1 MLIATALAIALT
13 VNVSASPDIPPSLVS
28 SVLAETDAIWRSS
41 GFTFAWR
48 QAPRE
53 ASAATLHVI
62 IGHDVRPAPDGGLA
76 LGWIVFADSAPEQ
89 EIYVSYANAQQL
101 MIEAPGVVGA
111 LDRMPRLEKHT
122 LLARAMGR
130 ALAHEMGHY
139 LLESK
144 EHTLTGLMR
153 SRINAT
159 EFFGTGNRQFKLDN
173 GQRSSITARLTRESV
188 VSSR

>member
-28 SVLAETDAIWRSS
+28 SLLAETDAIWRSS

-48 QAPRE
+48 HAPRE
-53 ASAATLHVI
+53 AGAASLHVV
-62 IGHDVRPAPDGGLA
+62 IGHDVRPGRGGGLA
-76 LGWIVFADSAPEQ
+76 LGWIVFDEGRPEH
-89 EIYVSYANAQQL
+89 EIYVSHANAQRL

-111 LDRMPRLEKHT
+111 LDRMPLLEKHT

-144 EHTLTGLMR
+144 AHTLNGLMR
-153 SRINAT
+153 AGITAS
-159 EFFGTGNRQFKLDN
+159 EFFGNDNRQFKLDN
-173 GQRSSITARLTRESV
+173 GQRGSITARLTKESV
-188 VSSR
+188 VSRR